1 MNRELIQKINNKE
14 RADQSKIDHRKLI
27 RRSGRETERERESD
41 QIKHKLTNKLSPPRK
56 KKEKIT
62 EKYKQANK
70 ADSMSKVQ
78 TWLQIAILMARKR
91 IGSSFSKVK
100 QLLLYKAS

>member
-1 MNRELIQKINNKE
+1 M
-14 RADQSKIDHRKLI
+14 A
-27 RRSGRETERERESD
+27 ERERERERD

-56 KKEKIT
+56 KEEKIT

-91 IGSSFSKVK
+91 KGSSFSKVK